1 MKSLLLC
8 MCLFITQIL
17 FSQNL
22 VSIDIDPTNR
32 HNGKLVLGDLVES
45 VEYIPLETK
54 DNCLIG
60 QIVRYDVSKNYIL
73 VYCNKSNNVFLFRRD
88 GRFIRQISGMGQ
100 GPEEYLRVND
110 VFIDEN
116 KNELILCTLGK
127 LLFFNISGK
136 FLRKFAFQLNQTP
149 LWIYYN
155 NQLLS
160 GTPSGIFP
168 GTFSVFNIWSLEMQ
182 KIGSFVQSVRV
193 EHEYEQ
199 GAIMTA
205 APPLSKYMYQ
215 DKPHVRETA
224 LNDTVYVGIN
234 SSLLPKYIINTGKY
248 GITAEEKATF
258 NLSFLE
264 KTVNVVSVAETET
277 HILFRYKY
285 KKALYCAYYNKDSG
299 KLEYFDTREEGIPN
313 NYNGGLDFWPEKQIN
328 DEWYC
333 FYDTPDLLEKATKH
347 KSLTPIISQT
357 SSQKYKSIV
366 KKLDSEDN
374 PVLVI
379 AKLKQ

>member
-1 MKSLLLC
+1 M
-8 MCLFITQIL
+8 TQVL
-17 FSQNL
+17 FSQNF
-22 VSIDIDPTNR
+22 VSVNIDPTNMPI
-32 HNGKLVLGDLVES
+32 GKLMLGNLVES

-193 EHEYEQ
+193 EHEHEQ

-234 SSLLPKYIINTGKY
+234 SSLLPKYIINTGRY

-333 FYDTPDLLEKATKH
+333 FYDAPDLLEKAAKH